1 MENYCFWAQGH
12 ELLQKYHHSEWGVP
26 LHDDKRHF
34 EFLTLDAFQAGLSW
48 LTILKKREGFRAAF
62 AQFDVFKVAQFTP
75 DDVERL
81 MMDAS
86 IVRNRLKI
94 EATIKNA
101 RAFIEVQKEFG
112 SFDRFIW
119 QFVDHKVIKNN
130 FTSFKEIPA
139 KTKEAEAMSKALLKR
154 GFKFVGPTICYAYM
168 QAAGMVN
175 DHETTC
181 FRYNCCEQ
189 TI

>member
-1 MENYCFWAQGH
+1 MDNYCFWAQGH
-12 ELLQKYHHSEWGVP
+12 VLLQEYHHTEWGVP
-26 LHDDKRHF
+26 VHDDKKHF

-48 LTILKKREGFRAAF
+48 LTILKKREGFREAF
-62 AQFDVFKVAQFTP
+62 AQFDVHAVAQFMAE
-75 DDVERL
+75 DVERL
-81 MMDAS
+81 MQDAS

-101 RAFIEVQKEFG
+101 KAFIEVQKEFG
-112 SFDRFIW
+112 SFDTYIW
-119 QFVDHKVIKNN
+119 QFVDHKTIVNS
-130 FTSFKEIPA
+130 FTSFKEIPP
-139 KTKEAEAMSKALLKR
+139 KTSQAEAMSKALLKR

-181 FRYNCCEQ
+181 FRYNQCK
-189 TI
+189 